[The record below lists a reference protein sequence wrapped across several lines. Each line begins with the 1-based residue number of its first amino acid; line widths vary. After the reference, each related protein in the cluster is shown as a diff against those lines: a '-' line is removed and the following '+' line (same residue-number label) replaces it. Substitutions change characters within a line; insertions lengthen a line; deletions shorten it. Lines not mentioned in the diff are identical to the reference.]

1 MSKSVFVIGE
11 ALVDRIV
18 DHHGQSTDVLG
29 GGPFN
34 AARVLGRLDIE
45 TWFLSGISQD
55 DFGARVC
62 AALEDCGVRRA
73 VPERSPRPTGVALAR
88 VDRDGTAAYEF
99 ELEESSC
106 TDVTVEQALSGLRAA
121 DEVAVVHLG
130 TLALVLTPLR
140 AAALAVV
147 DELAPTVLCFID
159 PNCRPALVPD
169 TTEYRRTLEQV
180 FARADVIKISTEDAE
195 FLWPDQTPL
204 AAARALQRERGCVV
218 LLTEGERGVTA
229 LGRDF
234 ERHVAAPRVAVA
246 DTVGAGDAFGA
257 GFIAW
262 WLRSGYSRNDLI
274 DEQAVVKATRAG
286 VAVAAWTV
294 QHRGAAA
301 PTWGDIPEQWLLD

>member
-1 MSKSVFVIGE
+1 M
-11 ALVDRIV
+11 
-18 DHHGQSTDVLG
+18 
-29 GGPFN
+29 
-34 AARVLGRLDIE
+34 
-45 TWFLSGISQD
+45 
-55 DFGARVC
+55 
-62 AALEDCGVRRA
+62 
-73 VPERSPRPTGVALAR
+73 
-88 VDRDGTAAYEF
+88 
-99 ELEESSC
+99 
-106 TDVTVEQALSGLRAA
+106 
-121 DEVAVVHLG
+121 
-130 TLALVLTPLR
+130 
-140 AAALAVV
+140 
-147 DELAPTVLCFID
+147 
-159 PNCRPALVPD
+159 
-169 TTEYRRTLEQV
+169 
-180 FARADVIKISTEDAE
+180 
-195 FLWPDQTPL
+195 
-204 AAARALQRERGCVV
+204 